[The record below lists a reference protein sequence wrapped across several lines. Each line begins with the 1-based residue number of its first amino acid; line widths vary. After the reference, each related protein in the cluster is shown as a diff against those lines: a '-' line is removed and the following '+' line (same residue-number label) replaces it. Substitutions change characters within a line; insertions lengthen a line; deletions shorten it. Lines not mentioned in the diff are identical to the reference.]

1 MRNAWLIG
9 MGLTFAFGFDGNA
22 SNPDYP
28 IQPVPFTSVRVVDSF
43 WAPRIE
49 TNRTVTIPFDF
60 KKCEET
66 GRIDNFAIAGGLLK
80 GEFKGIRYDDSDVYK
95 IVEGASY
102 SLNLRPDAALDRY
115 LDDLIVKIAAAQE
128 PDGYLY
134 TARTINP
141 NKLPRGTG
149 PTRWSQLKDSH
160 ELYNVGHL
168 YEAAVAHFLATGKRT
183 LLNVALKNADLVVR
197 TFGPGGLHGVPGH
210 EEIEI
215 GLVKL
220 YRATDDK
227 KYLNLAKFFLDERGN
242 PRGHVLY
249 GVYAQDHMPVIEQDK
264 PVGHA
269 VRAGYMYSGM
279 ADVAALTG
287 DSSYVKA
294 LDRLWTNVLSTKLYL
309 TGGIGARRQAEAFG
323 EDYELP
329 NPTAYNETCAAIA
342 NALWNERMFLLH
354 GDAKYIDVLE
364 RILYNGFLSG
374 VSMTGDRFFYANP
387 LESDGKTPFNTG
399 KPERQPWFGTS
410 CCPSNVARLMPSLP
424 GYVYAEKDSLIYVNL
439 FVAGQAVLNVG
450 GRRISLTQD
459 TRYPW
464 EGRIRMTVQTADKI
478 PFVLMIRIPGW
489 ALGKP
494 VPSDLYRF
502 AEQRTKAVSLKING
516 TEVPIRL
523 ERGYAVVQ
531 KSWKNGDRI
540 ELDLPMPIRR
550 VYCNENVKTN
560 EGLAALQRGPV
571 VYCAEG
577 IDNGGTVFDLILDD
591 KAPLT
596 AEFRQDLLG
605 GIQVIQGE
613 AAIGTLDPDGR
624 TSRRSAPLMAI
635 PYYAWAHRGPGQM
648 RVWFPRTEEAL
659 LRLSKQSVPR

>member
-1 MRNAWLIG
+1 MRTAWFIG
-9 MGLTFAFGFDGNA
+9 MGLTIALGFDGNA

-28 IQPVPFTSVRVVDSF
+28 IRPVPFTSVRVADVF
-43 WAPRIE
+43 WTPRME

-66 GRIDNFAIAGGLLK
+66 GRIDNFAVAGGLMK
-80 GEFKGIRYDDSDVYK
+80 GEFRGIRYDDSDVYK

-102 SLNLRPDAALDRY
+102 SLALHPDAALDGY

-134 TARTINP
+134 TARTIDP
-141 NKLPRGTG
+141 NKLPRGAG

-168 YEAAVAHFLATGKRT
+168 YEAAVAHFLATGKRM
-183 LLNVALKNADLVVR
+183 LLDVAVKNADLIAR

-220 YRATDDK
+220 YRATGLK
-227 KYLNLAKFFLDERGN
+227 KYLDLAKFFLDERGN
-242 PRGHVLY
+242 PKGHDLY
-249 GVYAQDHMPVIEQDK
+249 GIYAQDHLPVIRQDK

-269 VRAGYMYSGM
+269 VRAGYLYSGM

-294 LDRLWTNVLSTKLYL
+294 LDLLWTNILSTKLYL

-354 GDAKYIDVLE
+354 GDAQYIDVLE

-374 VSMTGDRFFYANP
+374 VSIEGDRFFYANP
-387 LESDGKTPFNTG
+387 LESDGSTPFNMG
-399 KPERQPWFGTS
+399 KPERQPWFNTS
-410 CCPSNVARLMPSLP
+410 CCPSNVARLVPSLP
-424 GYVYAEKDSLIYVNL
+424 GYVYAQKDSLIYVNL
-439 FVAGQAVLNVG
+439 FVAGQATLGVA
-450 GRRISLTQD
+450 GRRIFLRQD

-464 EGRIRMTVQTADKI
+464 EGKIRITVQTADKI
-478 PFVLMIRIPGW
+478 PFVLMIRVPGW
-489 ALGKP
+489 ALEKP

-502 AEQRTKAVSLKING
+502 AEPGTKPVLLKING
-516 TEVPIRL
+516 TKVPVRI

-531 KSWKNGDRI
+531 KSWKNGDRV

-550 VYCNENVKTN
+550 VICNENVKTN
-560 EGLAALQRGPV
+560 NGLVALQRGPV

-577 IDNGGTVFDLILDD
+577 TDNGGTVLDFSLDD
-591 KAPLT
+591 KARLT
-596 AEFRQDLLG
+596 AEFKQDLLG
-605 GIQVIQGE
+605 GIQIIHGE
-613 AAIGTLDPDGR
+613 ATKWTPEGK
-624 TSRRSAPLMAI
+624 SVRSLTVI
-635 PYYAWAHRGPGQM
+635 PYYAWAHRGAGPM

-659 LRLSKQSVPR
+659 LRLNRQSVPP